1 MAAGVGGQPCIYTST
16 GMILPTPPKE
26 AISASA
32 DYIVVGR
39 PVREAKKPVEAAR
52 KILQEV

>member
-1 MAAGVGGQPCIYTST
+1 
-16 GMILPTPPKE
+16 MILPTPPKE